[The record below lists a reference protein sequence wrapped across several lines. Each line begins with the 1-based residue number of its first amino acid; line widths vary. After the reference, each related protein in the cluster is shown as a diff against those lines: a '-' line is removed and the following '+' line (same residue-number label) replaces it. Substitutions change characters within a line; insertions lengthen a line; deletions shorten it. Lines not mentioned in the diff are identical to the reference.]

1 MAGTENQKVSMGL
14 NKTHSALGFGSV
26 FHATRSAI
34 LIYFTLE
41 LFIPVFIARIH
52 IYTCLILLLTASIY
66 GEMASMILSRNYQE
80 SLLRQFALHNCILQT
95 WYIVLSC

>member
-1 MAGTENQKVSMGL
+1 MGL
-14 NKTHSALGFGSV
+14 NKTHPALRFGLV

-52 IYTCLILLLTASIY
+52 VYTCLILLLTTSNY
-66 GEMASMILSRNYQE
+66 GEVASMILSETRHR
-80 SLLRQFALHNCILQT
+80 S
-95 WYIVLSC
+95 